1 MKEINHI
8 TAFLTVYSN
17 QSGAE
22 EKCCLKKFVFVTS
35 KLRRAEPQSPPPP
48 HDYIHE
54 RLCSRLIWNLD
65 LNRTAR

>member
-1 MKEINHI
+1 MLLEKVRICDVE
-8 TAFLTVYSN
+8 TTPGGATVN
-17 QSGAE
+17 
-22 EKCCLKKFVFVTS
+22 
-35 KLRRAEPQSPPPP
+35 PPP